1 MKYKKQV
8 QEIESE
14 IHAERFRDGMKY
26 GYELL
31 LSKIDLPFGLEL
43 TVPKPPLGELVL
55 PEKEELPLLEQ
66 SAADP
71 NVAPSAPE
79 ATLTNSDRTIPKK
92 AAPLFSHEK
101 KENLFL
107 NLLVF
112 GWTTLDNRSLP
123 FQGYVIN
130 YLCVTSA
137 ERLARSLY

>member
-31 LSKIDLPFGLEL
+31 LSKINLPFGLEL
-43 TVPKPPLGELVL
+43 TVPKPPLEELVL
-55 PEKEELPLLEQ
+55 PEKEELPPLEQ
-66 SAADP
+66 SAF

-79 ATLTNSDRTIPKK
+79 ATLTNSDRTLPKK

-101 KENLFL
+101 KELLFL

-112 GWTTLDNRSLP
+112 GWTTLDSRSLP